1 MSGGGV
7 SGGGVSNHYDL
18 IVRGG
23 YVVDGTGLPRR
34 RVDVGVRD
42 GRVATMAHLDGATAT
57 EEIDADGMIVA
68 PGIVDPH
75 THYDPQITF
84 DPYATMSC
92 FHGVTTVVAGNCG
105 FSVAPCKPVDRQF
118 LEGIFAQVENM
129 DPIALGAITWDE
141 FETFPEFLASRAGR
155 LGVNFACYIGHSNLR
170 RWVMGPDA
178 STREATDAEIAE
190 MRALVAD
197 AMVAGA
203 AGVSSSAAPTHLD
216 LDGRPVPSR
225 VSARGELLALAE
237 EAGAAG
243 AGSIAFL
250 PFSAIGGI
258 DATDADY
265 MIRLSEVSG
274 FPVVIQGLGGRNKT
288 DAPTA
293 TWEAAEAFLDRATAA
308 GAPVYSM
315 LIARPFDRPI
325 VIDESNFHYL
335 SVPSWDRMLKLPH
348 AERVALLRDPAAR
361 AEMRDAVENYN
372 RDPAKGTTN
381 PPPLW
386 NTVYVDEVARP
397 EHEKWQSRSIR
408 ELADELG
415 VAPADALLD
424 LALAEDLETRFR
436 WRVESPE
443 WAAAVR
449 EAQLDARMIVGTSD
463 GGAHLARDDGA
474 DWSSYF
480 LRSWVLDRGVWSLE
494 EGIRQ
499 ITQVPAALLGL
510 VDRGVLRPGGPA
522 DLFVFDPETIGPWKK
537 EFVHDLP
544 GGVGR
549 FKAWG
554 HGVHA
559 TVVNGQPIVLHGEL
573 TDRLPGQVVRPGV
586 SAFTTVS
593 R

>member
-1 MSGGGV
+1 V
-7 SGGGVSNHYDL
+7 SAYDL

-42 GRVATMAHLDGATAT
+42 GRVVALARLDGEDAR
-57 EEIDADGMIVA
+57 EELDAGGRVVA
-68 PGIVDPH
+68 PGIVDAH

-84 DPYATMSC
+84 DPYSTVSC

-105 FSVAPCKPVDRQF
+105 FSVAPCKPEDREF
-118 LEGIFAQVENM
+118 LTGIFARVENM
-129 DPIALGAITWDE
+129 DPIALSAITWDE
-141 FETFPEFLASRAGR
+141 CVTFGDFLSSRAGR
-155 LGVNFACYIGHSNLR
+155 LGVNFACYVGHSNVR

-178 STREATDAEIAE
+178 SDRAATADEVAA
-190 MRALVAD
+190 MRAMVVD
-197 AMVAGA
+197 AMAAGA

-216 LDGRPVPSR
+216 LDDRPVPSR
-225 VSARGELLALAE
+225 VASRDEFASLAE
-237 EAGAAG
+237 AAGEAG

-250 PFSAIGGI
+250 PASAIGGI
-258 DATDADY
+258 DAEDEDY
-265 MIRLSEVSG
+265 LIRLGTVSG
-274 FPVVIQGLGGRNKT
+274 LPVVIQGLGGRNKT

-293 TWEAAEAFLDRATAA
+293 TWEAAQSFLDRATAA

-325 VIDESNFHYL
+325 VIDETNFHYL
-335 SVPSWDRMLKLPH
+335 AVPSWNRMLQLPH
-348 AERVALLRDPAAR
+348 TERLAALRDPATR
-361 AEMRDAVENYN
+361 AELREAVEHYN
-372 RDPAKGTTN
+372 RDPALGTTV

-386 NTVYVDEVARP
+386 RAVYVDEVTKP
-397 EHEKWQSRSIR
+397 EHAPLQSRSIADLAR
-408 ELADELG
+408 EQG
-415 VAPADALLD
+415 VAPADVLLD
-424 LALAEDLETRFR
+424 LALDEDLATRFR
-436 WRVESPE
+436 WRTESPE
-443 WAAAVR
+443 WAAAVG

-480 LRSWVLDRGVWSLE
+480 LRSWVLDRHVWTLE

-499 ITQVPAALLGL
+499 ITQVPAALLGFA
-510 VDRGVLRPGGPA
+510 DRGVLAPGRPA
-522 DLFVFDPETIGPWKK
+522 DLMIFDPDTVGPWKK

-554 HGVHA
+554 TGVYA
-559 TVVNGQPIVLHGEL
+559 TVVNGEPIVVDGAL
-573 TDRLPGQVVRPGV
+573 TGRLPGRVVRPGV
-586 SAFTTVS
+586 VA
-593 R
+593 